1 MNQNASS
8 ASIILLNKDM
18 YRKENDQNHSTK
30 HLNLGLTVVILSSKY
45 SDDMSSAKLKSA
57 IAI

>member
-1 MNQNASS
+1 
-8 ASIILLNKDM
+8 M
-18 YRKENDQNHSTK
+18 YRQENDQNHTTK
-30 HLNLGLTVVILSSKY
+30 HLNIGLTVVILSSKY

>member
-8 ASIILLNKDM
+8 ALIILLNKDM
-18 YRKENDQNHSTK
+18 YRQENDQNHTTK
-30 HLNLGLTVVILSSKY
+30 HLNIGLTVVILSSKY